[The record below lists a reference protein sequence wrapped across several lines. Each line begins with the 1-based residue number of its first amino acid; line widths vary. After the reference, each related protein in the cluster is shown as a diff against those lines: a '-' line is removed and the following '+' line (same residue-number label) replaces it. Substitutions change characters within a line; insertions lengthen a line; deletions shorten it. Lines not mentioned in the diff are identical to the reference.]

1 MWINPEDRLG
11 RGSTSCSVFITRPQA
26 VAAVAPSLDE
36 AVATRG
42 PCCPQ
47 PVLGPG
53 SSGCDG

>member
-1 MWINPEDRLG
+1 MWINPGDWLG

-26 VAAVAPSLDE
+26 VVAAAPSLDE

-47 PVLGPG
+47 LVLGPG
-53 SSGCDG
+53 SSGCAG